1 MGDVKLKN
9 KEVGTKSLGKQR
21 VKNKEKLHWF
31 LDRGGGRWD
40 FRFFSFGHFEG
51 RFFGFCIEK
60 LRFLGLV
67 VRCGFLFFLFYHLV
81 FRFFGKNKAVFR
93 ILVTD
98 VVFGFSTDLE
108 GNQRQTCTGF
118 QCGFCGCV
126 TLSTAFKF
134 IFALKSM
141 PFKDLPLL

>member
-1 MGDVKLKN
+1 MGFSVVKSWPFCRS
-9 KEVGTKSLGKQR
+9 V
-21 VKNKEKLHWF
+21 
-31 LDRGGGRWD
+31 
-40 FRFFSFGHFEG
+40 FRFLHSKTSFS
-51 RFFGFCIEK
+51 RFCCPF
-60 LRFLGLV
+60 
-67 VRCGFLFFLFYHLV
+67 GFLFFCFV
-81 FRFFGKNKAVFR
+81 PSGFSVFGKNKAVFR

-141 PFKDLPLL
+141 SFKDLPLFRGYDRRFF